1 MTTKPKAPAKSK
13 VLDKKTVVM
22 KTPAKPT
29 PKAPAKKAKASP
41 VKPEKGGKEVSGK
54 PTSIKEVAK
63 AAKPAVKAPAKKA
76 VKTASPAQM
85 LKEAQ
90 KAVTE
95 QQEAAP
101 AQIEGLDASGYGE
114 VMAEIVK
121 NFDLSQREARFV
133 MEMAVDGNASA
144 AYVRAGYLSKSPD
157 AHASRMAVKGSI
169 QAALTHVRAKVAER
183 TGFSA
188 EEALQLAADILRA
201 DTRELVE
208 YKVSNCRFCYGD
220 GHRYQRTAGE
230 MAMARVNH
238 DAQVARRQERNRDY
252 QDPGF
257 DEQGGEGFD
266 LRRDPNTEC
275 PVCAGEGKGRVV
287 IKDTRTVSKAAAA
300 LYAGVKEGKDGIEVK
315 FHDKAT
321 MLDKMFRYHGLYE
334 VDNKQKSAAAA
345 DPAAL
350 IALSEAM
357 ERSRTE
363 RRAIME
369 KRRQSGFPGD

>member
-1 MTTKPKAPAKSK
+1 MTTKPKTPAQSK
-13 VLDKKTVVM
+13 TLDKKTVVM

-29 PKAPAKKAKASP
+29 PKAPTNKAKAVP
-41 VKPEKGGKEVSGK
+41 
-54 PTSIKEVAK
+54 
-63 AAKPAVKAPAKKA
+63 

-85 LKEAQ
+85 LEAAQ
-90 KAVTE
+90 KAVRE

-101 AQIEGLDASGYGE
+101 AQIEGLDAAGYGE

-144 AYVRAGYLSKSPD
+144 AYLRAGYVTKNANVLGP
-157 AHASRMAVKGSI
+157 RMLAKVGI
-169 QAALTHVRAKVAER
+169 QSAIAHVRAKVAER

-208 YKVSNCRFCYGD
+208 YKVSNCRYCYGD
-220 GHRYQRTAGE
+220 GHLYQRTAGE

-238 DAQVARRQERNRDY
+238 DAQAARRMERNKDY

-266 LRRDPNTEC
+266 LRRAPNTEC
-275 PVCAGEGKGRVV
+275 PVCAGEGQGRVV

-334 VDNKQKSAAAA
+334 VDNKQKATAAA

-350 IALSEAM
+350 MALSEAM
-357 ERSRTE
+357 DRSREE

-369 KRRQSGFPGD
+369 KRRQNGFPGD

>member
-1 MTTKPKAPAKSK
+1 MATKPKAPAKSK
-13 VLDKKTVVM
+13 VLDKTTVIK
-22 KTPAKPT
+22 KTPAKTT
-29 PKAPAKKAKASP
+29 PKPAAKTAKVAP
-41 VKPEKGGKEVSGK
+41 VKAVKGGSKVSGK
-54 PTSIKEVAK
+54 PTGIHK
-63 AAKPAVKAPAKKA
+63 ASKPKPKAVVKKA

-90 KAVTE
+90 KAALE
-95 QQEAAP
+95 QKDPEP
-101 AQIEGLDASGYGE
+101 SKNEGLEAGVYAE
-114 VMAEIVK
+114 VFAEIVK
-121 NFDLSQREARFV
+121 NFDLSEREARFV

-144 AYVRAGYLSKSPD
+144 AYVRAGYEAKN
-157 AHASRMAVKGSI
+157 AKANASRMSAKDNV
-169 QAALTHVRAKVAER
+169 QAGLAHVRAKVAER
-183 TGFSA
+183 AGFSA
-188 EEALQLAADILRA
+188 EEALQMAADILRA

-208 YKVSNCRFCYGD
+208 YRVSNCRYCYGD
-220 GHRYQRTAGE
+220 HHLYQRTAGE
-230 MAMARVNH
+230 MAMARVKH
-238 DAQVARRQERNRDY
+238 DSLVARRQERNKDY
-252 QDPGF
+252 EDPGF

-275 PVCAGEGKGRVV
+275 PVCAGEGAGRVV

-334 VDNKQKSAAAA
+334 VDNKQKATAAA

-357 ERSRTE
+357 DRSREE